1 MKSLSEEESKL
12 GLVSTSK
19 FMSKK
24 PILDFRIAKIR
35 FDDNGERVERGGK
48 LSLGLGD
55 LNLRLGTWV
64 FIVCLASVDAYVI
77 WICICS
83 YCSHRSLCCNA
94 C

>member
-35 FDDNGERVERGGK
+35 FDDNGERVERGSK
-48 LSLGLGD
+48 LSLGLGLGD

-64 FIVCLASVDAYVI
+64 FYSLFSECGCVCDLDL
-77 WICICS
+77 
-83 YCSHRSLCCNA
+83 HL
-94 C
+94 

>member
-19 FMSKK
+19 FISKE

-35 FDDNGERVERGGK
+35 FEDNGERVEGGSK
-48 LSLGLGD
+48 LSFGLGD

-64 FIVCLASVDAYVI
+64 FIACLVRVYANVI

-83 YCSHRSLCCNA
+83 YSRA
-94 C
+94 KRI